1 MDEETDHPEQ
11 PDRAEQ
17 PAPSE
22 RPGGPDLSEG
32 SGRSEH
38 SASPEQPAA
47 GRVVCA
53 RCGTVAAGDTAP
65 PTWLCSRE
73 DGRRLDFCESCARL
87 HIRAIES
94 RLDSLWW

>member
-1 MDEETDHPEQ
+1 MPGAEEGPAR
-11 PDRAEQ
+11 PSAE
-17 PAPSE
+17 
-22 RPGGPDLSEG
+22 
-32 SGRSEH
+32 
-38 SASPEQPAA
+38 

-65 PTWLCSRE
+65 PTWLCSVE
-73 DGRRLDFCESCARL
+73 EGHRLHFCKGCARL